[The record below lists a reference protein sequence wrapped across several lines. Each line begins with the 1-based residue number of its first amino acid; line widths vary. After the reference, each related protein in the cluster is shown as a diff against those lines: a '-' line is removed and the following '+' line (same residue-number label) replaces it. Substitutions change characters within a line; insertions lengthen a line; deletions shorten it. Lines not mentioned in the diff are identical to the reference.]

1 MVEFI
6 ESQNYNS
13 LVIFLV
19 ARIYIVFVCWF
30 FVICSSLL
38 DFWSGISTAKAI
50 GEKLQSQGFRRTFI
64 KIGDYIRVMLF
75 AFMLDFLGS
84 FMPFYVLPFATIL
97 GSIAVVC
104 IECKSV
110 IENSARKKANAAE
123 VPEMVKQIVQ
133 AATAKQGLA
142 IIEKL
147 TKEK

>member
-1 MVEFI
+1 MLEYI

-19 ARIYIVFVCWF
+19 VRIYIVLVCWL
-30 FVICSSLL
+30 FVACSSLI
-38 DFWSGISTAKAI
+38 DFWSGVSTAKAV
-50 GEKLQSQGFRRTFI
+50 GEKLQSRGFRRTFT

-75 AFMLDFLGS
+75 AFMFDSLGS
-84 FMPFYVLPFATIL
+84 FMAFYVLPFATIL
-97 GSIAVVC
+97 SSIAVIC
-104 IECKSV
+104 IEGKSV